1 MEYIREG
8 GGREKGQ
15 ESQFHSIFFMQAAN
29 IAYNICTAERHS
41 N

>member
-8 GGREKGQ
+8 GEGGGPR
-15 ESQFHSIFFMQAAN
+15 SQFHSIFFMQAAN